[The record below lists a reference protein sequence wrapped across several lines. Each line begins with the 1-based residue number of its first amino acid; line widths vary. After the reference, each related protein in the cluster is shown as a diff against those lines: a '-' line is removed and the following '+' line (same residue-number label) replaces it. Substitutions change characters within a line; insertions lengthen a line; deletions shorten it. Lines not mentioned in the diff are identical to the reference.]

1 MRQSNKILHEA
12 YDILFREKVVRSHN
26 RFSTDFL
33 KKSPRYMSWLSSNNN
48 RHAPSVEACVALY
61 VSLSELGSKLSVS
74 DASNITEDIDELT
87 DRLWGEITK
96 SVKKQ
101 AWA

>member
-1 MRQSNKILHEA
+1 
-12 YDILFREKVVRSHN
+12 
-26 RFSTDFL
+26 
-33 KKSPRYMSWLSSNNN
+33 MSWLSSNNN
-48 RHAPSVEACVALY
+48 RNEPSVEACVALY

-74 DASNITEDIDELT
+74 SASNIAEDIDELT
-87 DRLWGEITK
+87 DRLWSEITK